1 MFLNSGDWKNALLTF
16 AKRSRENK
24 IKWYVTG
31 SVSEA
36 VFGVDVKPHDIDI
49 VTHERDFFKVKDLF
63 SDFVV
68 EPFVDNKGTWV
79 VRYFGRLCIDG
90 VMIDVVAD
98 EKRNEENYFYEPVEW
113 NGYTL
118 KVEPLQVRYEIELQR
133 DRKDRF
139 VAIKKY
145 MERTNAKS

>member
-1 MFLNSGDWKNALLTF
+1 
-16 AKRSRENK
+16 
-24 IKWYVTG
+24 
-31 SVSEA
+31 VSEA
-36 VFGVDVKPHDIDI
+36 VLGVDIKPHDIDI
-49 VTHERDFFKVKDLF
+49 VIHERDFFKVKDVF

-79 VRYFGRLCIDG
+79 VRYFGRLCING

-98 EKRNEENYFYEPVEW
+98 EKRNEENYFYESAEW
-113 NGYTL
+113 NGYNL
-118 KVEPLQVRYEIELQR
+118 KVEPLHVRYEIELQR